1 MNRRTTGR
9 DGRANLA
16 LLTYGSVAL
25 PFVRPSS
32 PAAPLISANLAV
44 TVLLMP
50 TPLFG
55 RSVTWRDLGAARTG
69 ASRWPVA
76 LAVPA
81 TAAALAY
88 GREVLMRVSGSASRE
103 QHALRDVDAQVLLAV
118 AWHRAVLTPPSRRG

>member
-25 PFVRPSS
+25 AFVRPSS
-32 PAAPLISANLAV
+32 PAAPMISANLAV
-44 TVLLMP
+44 TVLLML

-55 RSVTWRDLGAARTG
+55 RSTTWRDLDAARTG

-81 TAAALAY
+81 TAAAFAY
-88 GREVLMRVSGSASRE
+88 GRERFLWA
-103 QHALRDVDAQVLLAV
+103 
-118 AWHRAVLTPPSRRG
+118 